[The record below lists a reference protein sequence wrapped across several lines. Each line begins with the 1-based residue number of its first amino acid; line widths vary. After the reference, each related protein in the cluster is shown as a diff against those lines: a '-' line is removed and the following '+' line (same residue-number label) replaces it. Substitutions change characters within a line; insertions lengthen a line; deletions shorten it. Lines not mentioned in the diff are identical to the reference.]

1 MLPDL
6 RLYQL
11 ISPALPIG
19 SFTYSQGLEWAVEA
33 QWIYDDKT
41 LESWLEGILKYSVA
55 SLELP
60 VLLRLQH
67 AFKTGDELAAQRWCQ
82 FLIASRET
90 SELRKEER
98 QRGAALTKLLPNL
111 DIVVP
116 DGMLKT
122 LQASQLCGIALAA
135 VQWDIDPQKA
145 LLGYCWSWL
154 ENSTMAG
161 VKLIPLGQTQG
172 QKILFQLS
180 KQIPEIV
187 EQAKTIDDKD
197 VGSCTP
203 ALAIASS
210 CHENQY
216 TRLFRS

>member
-11 ISPALPIG
+11 VSPTLPIG

-33 QWIYDDKT
+33 QWVHDEET
-41 LESWLEGILKYSVA
+41 LENWLASMLQHSIA

-60 VLLRLQH
+60 VLLRLQQ
-67 AFKTGDELAAQRWCQ
+67 AFSAGDQLAVKRWCQ
-82 FLIASRET
+82 YLIASRET
-90 SELRKEER
+90 SELRKEEL
-98 QRGAALTKLLPNL
+98 QRGAALIRLLPNL
-111 DIVVP
+111 DINIP
-116 DGMLKT
+116 DGMEKT
-122 LQASQLCGIALAA
+122 VASSQLCGIALAA
-135 VQWDIDPQKA
+135 VQWGIDTEKSMA
-145 LLGYCWSWL
+145 GYCWSWL
-154 ENSTMAG
+154 ENTVMAG

-172 QKILFQLS
+172 QKILYRLS
-180 KQIPEIV
+180 ELVPGAIA
-187 EQAKTIDDKD
+187 QAQSINDSD